1 MCSHSPAARVLPV
14 AMPVRDIPIGN
25 RAVTGQHAR
34 SGERYESSL
43 ERDFFELMMA
53 DPAVASV
60 EGQPVQIVYATP
72 QGKQRRY
79 TPDALVMFRPDA
91 VTGIAVAP
99 LLCEVKYR
107 DEYRAKFLELKERF
121 RVARQ
126 YARERG
132 WRFRV
137 ITDREIRT
145 CRFANLHFLA
155 GFKDRPPVLE
165 HVKAILTVLAERTD
179 ATPATVLAAL
189 SPDPWRQ
196 AELLPT
202 LWCLIAHSRIKV
214 DLSQPLT
221 MNSQISAPN
230 EINV

>member
-1 MCSHSPAARVLPV
+1 
-14 AMPVRDIPIGN
+14 MPVRNIPIGN
-25 RAVTGQHAR
+25 RAVTGQHGR
-34 SGERYESSL
+34 SGTRYESSL

-53 DPAVASV
+53 DPTVASV
-60 EGQPVQIVYATP
+60 EGQPVQILYATS

-79 TPDALVMFRPDA
+79 TPDALVRFRPDA
-91 VTGIAVAP
+91 ATGIAAAS

-121 RVARQ
+121 QVARR
-126 YARERG
+126 YAREHG
-132 WRFRV
+132 WKFRV
-137 ITDREIRT
+137 VTDREIRT

-155 GFKDRPPVLE
+155 GFKDRLPVQD
-165 HVKAILTVLAERTD
+165 HVQLILTMLAASAD

-202 LWCLIAHSRIKV
+202 LWWLVAHWKV
-214 DLSQPLT
+214 RADLSQPLT
-221 MNSQISAPN
+221 MNSQITAHN